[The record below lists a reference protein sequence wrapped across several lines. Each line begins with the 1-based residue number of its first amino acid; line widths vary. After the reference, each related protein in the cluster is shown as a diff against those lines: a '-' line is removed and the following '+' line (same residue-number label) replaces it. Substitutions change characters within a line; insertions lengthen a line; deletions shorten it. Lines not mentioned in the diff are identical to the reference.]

1 MVENFKWYFLGSYP
15 NISDVGCGGR
25 QSVFVFVILEYD
37 AGAAGKHREESTRDD
52 DDDHDDGE
60 DDPDEWHFL

>member
-1 MVENFKWYFLGSYP
+1 MIFPGIVP
-15 NISDVGCGGR
+15 NVSDVGCGGR
-25 QSVFVFVILEYD
+25 QSVVFGILEYG